1 MLLAN
6 MLNSLL
12 IKSYVIIL
20 LLILYLE
27 IKIEYKED
35 G

>member
-1 MLLAN
+1 